1 MFGERVRDVGDGF
14 SNKKAL
20 EAVMHFVDSWVARIP
35 EPAGP
40 PKEKKDHDGDPT
52 GLDKALEVLKSAEVE
67 KGEKLS
73 RLEKKKEEPEKGPRG
88 SVGALLETRAA
99 ERREQLR
106 KKEEERRRHSRG
118 RSRSRKKDRSR
129 KKKDRD
135 SSRGGSRSEES
146 RSSESSQGFGMPT
159 MWGEDELW
167 RFSKRHPGNL

>member
-1 MFGERVRDVGDGF
+1 MPVSRWCLVNVFVMSEMDF

-73 RLEKKKEEPEKGPRG
+73 RFEKKKEERERGPHG
-88 SVGALLETRAA
+88 GALLEKRAA
-99 ERREQLR
+99 ERREQQR
-106 KKEEERRRHSRG
+106 KKEEEK
-118 RSRSRKKDRSR
+118 RKC
-129 KKKDRD
+129 
-135 SSRGGSRSEES
+135 G
-146 RSSESSQGFGMPT
+146 
-159 MWGEDELW
+159 
-167 RFSKRHPGNL
+167 